1 MYVLIEKEQG
11 WKTVLVE
18 QPTVGAEDGSLF
30 KHCFFFSLPVE
41 SYLLVERDSPDILP
55 SAVLG
60 NSLCLIQGNVL
71 LHIFQANKI
80 SLPAVL
86 AQMCSS
92 YIAGFIAT
100 SIISELSRKGAD
112 AHTIF
117 SLRIHNFF

>member
-1 MYVLIEKEQG
+1 MYVLIEKEEG

-18 QPTVGAEDGSLF
+18 QPTIGAEDGSLF
-30 KHCFFFSLPVE
+30 KHFFSLPIE

-55 SAVLG
+55 SAMFG

-86 AQMCSS
+86 AQICSS

-117 SLRIHNFF
+117 SL